1 VPARP
6 LTDETLRQVREQL
19 VVLFRAGLAR
29 VHGRQCVSTYLQA
42 NRPSGPTAVIATG
55 KAACDM
61 LAGVMDIM
69 ADELCAGLVISPPG
83 QAMAGGCEDRRI
95 THIRGNHP
103 VPGED
108 SLAAGRQ
115 LLDFINRLPAECH
128 LLFLV
133 SGGTSSLLEVPAEGV
148 GLADLQAVNRW
159 LLASG
164 LDIGQMNRVRFTL
177 SQIKGGQLHRFLG
190 GRACTAL
197 LLSDVPG
204 DEAGNIGSGL
214 LHPALSLLP
223 LPDGLPDW
231 VRRLAERH
239 RPGVSGA
246 CAADCHIIGN
256 NRAALD
262 AIVEHAQQQGI
273 HATIQDEPL
282 AGDAELMAAR
292 IAAQLRVAQP
302 GICLWGGETTVR
314 LPASP
319 GTGGRNQ
326 QLALAVATHLAGYRP
341 AVLLAAGTDGRDGC
355 SEAAGAVIDSCT
367 VERGER
373 CGLQAADCLQRAD
386 AGSFLA
392 ASDDLLITGPTGTN
406 VMDIVIGMKL
416 AESSDD
422 RPV

>member
-1 VPARP
+1 MTAHP
-6 LTDETLRQVREQL
+6 LTDAELRQAREQL
-19 VVLFRAGLAR
+19 ATLFRAGLAR
-29 VHGRQCVSTYLQA
+29 VHGRRCVSTWLQSG
-42 NRPSGPTAVIATG
+42 RPSGPAAVIATG

-61 LAGVMDIM
+61 LAGAMDVM
-69 ADELCAGLVISPPG
+69 ADELCAGLVISPLG
-83 QAMAGGCEDRRI
+83 QAGNGVCEDARI

-108 SLAAGRQ
+108 SLEAGRQ
-115 LLDFINRLPAECH
+115 LLDFIGQLPAECH

-159 LLASG
+159 LLGSG
-164 LDIGQMNRVRFTL
+164 LDIVQMNRVRTAL

-190 GRACTAL
+190 GREYTVL

-204 DEAGNIGSGL
+204 DDAGIIGSGL
-214 LHPALSLLP
+214 LHPALSSQP
-223 LPDGLPDW
+223 LPDGLPDR
-231 VRRLAERH
+231 VRQLAERQ

-246 CAADCHIIGN
+246 RAADCHIIGN

-262 AIVEHAQQQGI
+262 AIVAQAREQGI
-273 HATIQDEPL
+273 HAVIQGEPL
-282 AGDAELMAAR
+282 TGDAEAMAGR
-292 IAAQLRVAQP
+292 IAEQLRAAQP

-314 LPASP
+314 LPDSP

-355 SEAAGAVIDSCT
+355 SEAAGAVVDFHT
-367 VERGER
+367 LARGEH

-392 ASDDLLITGPTGTN
+392 ASEDLLITGPTGTN

-416 AESSDD
+416 TESG
-422 RPV
+422 